1 MMIQEFEKLTG
12 IYPTAD
18 LYAVI
23 EAAYM
28 EFDGDK
34 TAFCKAYKSNKN
46 GIAEKIQREANMA
59 AFRAQN
65 KHAADIASR
74 YDIEEAQ
81 TSIKEARKAAEAVG
95 LPFSEKLADGA
106 GDEPDPYI
114 YDGSM
119 SPGDYE
125 AAQRAR
131 DAHTALADV
140 VTSRFPTADPDAI
153 ERITDAA
160 SGLKLNPETM
170 QRILDAFDTIVEAVK
185 RW

>member
-59 AFRAQN
+59 A
-65 KHAADIASR
+65 DVI
-74 YDIEEAQ
+74 
-81 TSIKEARKAAEAVG
+81 G
-95 LPFSEKLADGA
+95 KLA
-106 GDEPDPYI
+106 
-114 YDGSM
+114 SFV
-119 SPGDYE
+119 SE
-125 AAQRAR
+125 AWDTIATACAPPKWRHYALHAKRAR
-131 DAHTALADV
+131 VRKKYRDRIRRAFFLAM
-140 VTSRFPTADPDAI
+140 
-153 ERITDAA
+153 A
-160 SGLKLNPETM
+160 SEGGGNS
-170 QRILDAFDTIVEAVK
+170 
-185 RW
+185 

>member
-59 AFRAQN
+59 ADVIGKLASFVSEAW
-65 KHAADIASR
+65 DTIATACAPPKWRPTPSGPESAR
-74 YDIEEAQ
+74 STA
-81 TSIKEARKAAEAVG
+81 TASGGRSSLRWHRKEVGARDSQVRRLRPSLECEPIRQDPKVG
-95 LPFSEKLADGA
+95 LHLP
-106 GDEPDPYI
+106 
-114 YDGSM
+114 
-119 SPGDYE
+119 
-125 AAQRAR
+125 
-131 DAHTALADV
+131 AL
-140 VTSRFPTADPDAI
+140 
-153 ERITDAA
+153 
-160 SGLKLNPETM
+160 
-170 QRILDAFDTIVEAVK
+170 
-185 RW
+185 